1 VTSVL
6 FVTGIFPPDP
16 GGPATYVPRVAT
28 ALSSRMNVLG
38 VITTSAVERTDEE
51 YPFRVVRIPR
61 ANRFLRFLRVVST
74 IRRLAKD
81 ADVVYANGLVFETIL
96 TCKVLGR
103 KRVAVKVVG
112 DLIWERAQ
120 LAGETALTID
130 EFQTARHGPIPRLL
144 RALQSW
150 YTRRA
155 DVVITPSEYLARIVE
170 GWGVPRERV
179 RVVYNAAEARI
190 AEAASPNPTFDVVT
204 VCRLVPWKGVEAL
217 IRIAKKRG
225 WSLNIVGDGMQRDAL
240 AALAGGDEKI
250 RFAGRVPA
258 ERVRDEI
265 RSARVFV
272 LNSTYEGLPHVV
284 LEAQAARVPVVATDA
299 GGTGEAVLDGRTGLL
314 VPVGD
319 DVALEEAL
327 ASILESRSKGS
338 ELVMAAV
345 EELRGRFAYD
355 AMIEY
360 TEGILSTLGTS
371 C

>member
-1 VTSVL
+1 
-6 FVTGIFPPDP
+6 
-16 GGPATYVPRVAT
+16 
-28 ALSSRMNVLG
+28 
-38 VITTSAVERTDEE
+38 
-51 YPFRVVRIPR
+51 
-61 ANRFLRFLRVVST
+61 
-74 IRRLAKD
+74 
-81 ADVVYANGLVFETIL
+81 VVYANGLVFETIL
-96 TCKVLGR
+96 ACKVLGS
-103 KRVAVKVVG
+103 KPVAVKVVG

-120 LAGETALTID
+120 VSGATSLTID
-130 EFQTARHGPIPRLL
+130 EFQVARHGLKQRLL

-155 DVVITPSEYLARIVE
+155 DVVITPSEYLARIVD

-179 RVVYNAAEARI
+179 KVVYNAAEAEI
-190 AEAASPNPTFDVVT
+190 AAVANPEPKFDLVT
-204 VCRLVPWKGVEAL
+204 VCRLVPWKGVDAL
-217 IRIAKKRG
+217 IRVARKRG
-225 WSLNIVGDGMQRDAL
+225 WSLNIVGDGTERDAL
-240 AALAGGDEKI
+240 QALAGDDARI

-258 ERVRDEI
+258 RQVRDEI

-319 DVALEEAL
+319 EAALERAL
-327 ASILESRSKGS
+327 ASLLEWETKRCEFSD
-338 ELVMAAV
+338 AAV
-345 EELRGRFAYD
+345 QELRGRFAYD

-360 TEGILSTLGTS
+360 TERILSGLTA